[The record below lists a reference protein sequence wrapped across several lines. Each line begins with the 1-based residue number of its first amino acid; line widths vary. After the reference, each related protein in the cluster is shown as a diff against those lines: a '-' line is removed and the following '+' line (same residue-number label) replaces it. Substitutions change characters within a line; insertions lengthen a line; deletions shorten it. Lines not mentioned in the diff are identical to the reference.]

1 MKKKTDLIRI
11 IVIVVDLAAHL
22 KAVSTEK
29 PVKEHSL
36 SRWRKGDRQYIKCH
50 LTEIRPSMISVAKRI
65 DLKMYSLIESSG
77 IIITIVT

>member
-1 MKKKTDLIRI
+1 
-11 IVIVVDLAAHL
+11 
-22 KAVSTEK
+22 
-29 PVKEHSL
+29 
-36 SRWRKGDRQYIKCH
+36 